1 MYASFCSPN
10 NLSNT
15 SFVTQLALF
24 DLDHTLLPCD
34 SDYEWGQFLARI
46 GVVDSEYYAR
56 QNERFYQDYKD
67 GKLDIHEFLRFA
79 LKPLSEHSRAQL
91 KEWHD
96 AFMKEVINGQL
107 RQQAIDLVK
116 RHQDA
121 GDLCCVIT
129 ATNSFVTR
137 PIVESFGIEHLI
149 ATEPATADNHPLAN
163 YTGEVKGVPNFR
175 EGKIQNLHDWL
186 ASQKLSLDTLPYS
199 YFYSDSMN
207 DLPLL
212 EKVSHPV
219 ATNPDDRLRNEAKQ
233 RNWPILELFA

>member
-1 MYASFCSPN
+1 MNFYSQN
-10 NLSNT
+10 NLLGIQ
-15 SFVTQLALF
+15 FVTQLALF
-24 DLDHTLLPCD
+24 DLDYTLLPCD

-46 GVVDSEYYAR
+46 GVVDSEHYAK

-67 GKLDIHEFLRFA
+67 GKLDIHAFLRFA

-91 KEWHD
+91 KDWHD
-96 AFMKEVINGQL
+96 AFMKEVIHGQL
-107 RQQAIDLVK
+107 RQQALDLVK

-149 ATEPATADNHPLAN
+149 ATEPATIDNDPLAN
-163 YTGEVKGVPNFR
+163 YTGKVKGIPNFR
-175 EGKIQNLHDWL
+175 EGKVRNLHDWL
-186 ASQKLSLDTLPYS
+186 TAQSLSFDQMPRS

-212 EKVSHPV
+212 EEVSNPV
-219 ATNPDDRLRNEAKQ
+219 ATNPDERLRNEAHQ
-233 RNWPILELFA
+233 RHWPILELFA

>member
-1 MYASFCSPN
+1 M
-10 NLSNT
+10 
-15 SFVTQLALF
+15 TQLALF

-46 GVVDSEYYAR
+46 GVVDSQYYAK

-96 AFMKEVINGQL
+96 QFMAEVITGQL
-107 RQQAIDLVK
+107 RQKAVDLVK
-116 RHQDA
+116 KHQDA
-121 GDLCCVIT
+121 GDLCCVVT

-149 ATEPATADNHPLAN
+149 ATEPATKGVGSDVIF
-163 YTGEVKGVPNFR
+163 TGEVKGIPNFR
-175 EGKIQNLHDWL
+175 EGKIQNVHKWL
-186 ASQKLSLDTLPYS
+186 GEQNLDLSQLPRS

-212 EKVSHPV
+212 EQVSHPV
-219 ATNPDDRLRNEAKQ
+219 ATNPDDRLRQEAQK

>member
-1 MYASFCSPN
+1 M
-10 NLSNT
+10 
-15 SFVTQLALF
+15 TQLALF

-46 GVVDSEYYAR
+46 GVVDSKYYAQ

-67 GKLDIHEFLRFA
+67 GKLNIQEFLRFA

-96 AFMKEVINGQL
+96 AFMQEVITGHL

-121 GDLCCVIT
+121 GDLCCVVT

-137 PIVESFGIEHLI
+137 PIVESFGIQHLV
-149 ATEPATADNHPLAN
+149 ATEPATAGDNPLAN
-163 YTGEVKGVPNFR
+163 FTGEVKGIPSFR
-175 EGKIQNLHDWL
+175 EGKIQRVHDWL
-186 ASQKLSLDTLPYS
+186 ATQNLVLDQLPQS

-212 EKVSHPV
+212 EKVSNPV
-219 ATNPDDRLRNEAKQ
+219 ATNPDARLRDEALK
-233 RNWPILELFA
+233 RHWPILELFA

>member
-1 MYASFCSPN
+1 M
-10 NLSNT
+10 
-15 SFVTQLALF
+15 TQLALF
-24 DLDHTLLPCD
+24 DLDNTLLPCD

-46 GVVDSEYYAR
+46 GVVDSQYYAN

-67 GKLDIHEFLRFA
+67 GKLNIDEFLRFA

-96 AFMKEVINGQL
+96 AFMNEVINGQL
-107 RQQAIDLVK
+107 RQQALDLVK
-116 RHQDA
+116 SHQDA
-121 GDLCCVIT
+121 GDLCCVVT

-149 ATEPATADNHPLAN
+149 ATEPATAGDNPLAN
-163 YTGEVKGVPNFR
+163 FTGEVKGIPNFR
-175 EGKIQNLHDWL
+175 EGKIQKVHDWL
-186 ASQKLSLDTLPYS
+186 ASQNLALDKLPRS

-212 EKVSHPV
+212 EKVSNPV
-219 ATNPDDRLRNEAKQ
+219 ATNPDARLRNEAAK

>member
-1 MYASFCSPN
+1 
-10 NLSNT
+10 
-15 SFVTQLALF
+15 VTQLALF

-46 GVVDSEYYAR
+46 GVVDSQYYAK

-96 AFMKEVINGQL
+96 QFMAEVITGQL
-107 RQQAIDLVK
+107 RQKAVDLVK
-116 RHQDA
+116 KHQDA
-121 GDLCCVIT
+121 GDLCCVVT

-149 ATEPATADNHPLAN
+149 ATEPATKGVGSDVIF
-163 YTGEVKGVPNFR
+163 TGEVKGIPNFR
-175 EGKIQNLHDWL
+175 EGKIQNVHTWL
-186 ASQKLSLDTLPYS
+186 GEQNLDLSQLPRS

-212 EKVSHPV
+212 EQVSHPV
-219 ATNPDDRLRNEAKQ
+219 ATNPDDRLRQEAQK

>member
-1 MYASFCSPN
+1 M
-10 NLSNT
+10 
-15 SFVTQLALF
+15 TQLALF
-24 DLDHTLLPCD
+24 DLDNTLLPCD

-46 GVVDSEYYAR
+46 GVVDSKYYAK

-91 KEWHD
+91 KAWHN
-96 AFMKEVINGQL
+96 AFMNEVIHGQL
-107 RQQAIDLVK
+107 RQQALDLVK

-121 GDLCCVIT
+121 GDLCCVVT

-149 ATEPATADNHPLAN
+149 ATEPATAGDNPLAN
-163 YTGEVKGVPNFR
+163 FTGEVKGIPNFR
-175 EGKIQNLHDWL
+175 EGKIQRVHDWL
-186 ASQKLSLDTLPYS
+186 ASQNLTLDQLPRS

-212 EKVSHPV
+212 EKVSNPV
-219 ATNPDDRLRNEAKQ
+219 ATNPDTHLRNEAAK

>member
-1 MYASFCSPN
+1 M
-10 NLSNT
+10 
-15 SFVTQLALF
+15 TQLALF
-24 DLDHTLLPCD
+24 DLDYTLLPCD

-46 GVVDSEYYAR
+46 GVVDSEHYAK

-67 GKLDIHEFLRFA
+67 GTLDIHAFLRFA

-91 KEWHD
+91 KDWHD
-96 AFMKEVINGQL
+96 AFMKEVIQGQL
-107 RQQAIDLVK
+107 RQPALDLVK

-149 ATEPATADNHPLAN
+149 ATEPATINNDPLAN
-163 YTGEVKGVPNFR
+163 YTGQVKGIPNFR
-175 EGKIQNLHDWL
+175 EGKVRNLHDWL
-186 ASQKLSLDTLPYS
+186 TAQNLSFDQMPNS

-212 EKVSHPV
+212 EEVSNPI
-219 ATNPDDRLRNEAKQ
+219 ATNPDERLRNEAHQ
-233 RNWPILELFA
+233 RHWPILELFA

>member
-1 MYASFCSPN
+1 M
-10 NLSNT
+10 
-15 SFVTQLALF
+15 TQLALF

-67 GKLDIHEFLRFA
+67 GKLDIHQFLRFA

-107 RQQAIDLVK
+107 RQEALDLVK

-137 PIVESFGIEHLI
+137 PIVKCFGIEHLI
-149 ATEPATADNHPLAN
+149 ATEPATAGNQPLAN
-163 YTGEVKGVPNFR
+163 YTGEVSGIPNFR

>member
-1 MYASFCSPN
+1 M
-10 NLSNT
+10 
-15 SFVTQLALF
+15 
-24 DLDHTLLPCD
+24 
-34 SDYEWGQFLARI
+34 ARI
-46 GVVDSEYYAR
+46 GVVDSQYYAE

-96 AFMKEVINGQL
+96 AFMNEVIHGQL
-107 RQQAIDLVK
+107 RQQALDLVK

-121 GDLCCVIT
+121 GDLCCVVT

-137 PIVESFGIEHLI
+137 PIVERFGIEHLI
-149 ATEPATADNHPLAN
+149 ATEPATTGDNPLAN
-163 YTGEVKGVPNFR
+163 FTGEVKGIPNFR
-175 EGKIQNLHDWL
+175 EGKIQRVHDWL
-186 ASQKLSLDTLPYS
+186 ASQDLTLDQLPRS

-212 EKVSHPV
+212 EKVSNPV
-219 ATNPDDRLRNEAKQ
+219 ATNPDKRLRSEAAK

>member
-1 MYASFCSPN
+1 M
-10 NLSNT
+10 
-15 SFVTQLALF
+15 TQLALF
-24 DLDHTLLPCD
+24 DLDYTLLPCD

-46 GVVDSEYYAR
+46 GVVDSEHYAK

-67 GKLDIHEFLRFA
+67 GKLDIHAFLRFA

-91 KEWHD
+91 KDWHD
-96 AFMKEVINGQL
+96 AFMKEVIHGQL
-107 RQQAIDLVK
+107 RQQALDLVK

-149 ATEPATADNHPLAN
+149 ATEPATIDNDPLAN
-163 YTGEVKGVPNFR
+163 YTGKVKGIPNFR
-175 EGKIQNLHDWL
+175 EGKVRNLHDWL
-186 ASQKLSLDTLPYS
+186 TSQNLSFDQMPRS

-212 EKVSHPV
+212 EEVSNPI
-219 ATNPDDRLRNEAKQ
+219 ATNPDERLRNEAHQ
-233 RNWPILELFA
+233 RHWPILELFA

>member
-1 MYASFCSPN
+1 M
-10 NLSNT
+10 
-15 SFVTQLALF
+15 TQLALF

-46 GVVDSEYYAR
+46 GVVDSQYYAE
-56 QNERFYQDYKD
+56 QNERFYQDYKN
-67 GKLDIHEFLRFA
+67 GRLDIDEFLRFA

-96 AFMKEVINGQL
+96 AFMKEVIHGHL
-107 RQQAIDLVK
+107 RQQALDLVK

-121 GDLCCVIT
+121 GDLCCVVT

-149 ATEPATADNHPLAN
+149 ATEPATAGDHPLAN
-163 YTGEVKGVPNFR
+163 FTGEVKGAPNFR
-175 EGKIQNLHDWL
+175 EGKIQRVHDWL
-186 ASQKLSLDTLPYS
+186 ASQNLALDRLPRS

-212 EKVSHPV
+212 EKVSNPV
-219 ATNPDDRLRNEAKQ
+219 ATNPDALLRSEAAK

>member
-1 MYASFCSPN
+1 M
-10 NLSNT
+10 
-15 SFVTQLALF
+15 TQLALF

-46 GVVDSEYYAR
+46 GVVDSKYYAQ

-67 GKLDIHEFLRFA
+67 GKLNIQEFLRFA

-96 AFMKEVINGQL
+96 AFMQEVITGHL

-121 GDLCCVIT
+121 GDLCCVVT

-137 PIVESFGIEHLI
+137 PIVESFGITHLV
-149 ATEPATADNHPLAN
+149 ATEPATLGDNPLAN
-163 YTGEVKGVPNFR
+163 FTGEVKGIPSFR
-175 EGKIQNLHDWL
+175 EGKIQRVHEWL
-186 ASQKLSLDTLPYS
+186 AIQNLALDQLPKS

-212 EKVSHPV
+212 EKVSNPV
-219 ATNPDDRLRNEAKQ
+219 ATNPDARLRDEASK
-233 RNWPILELFA
+233 RHWPILELFA

>member
-1 MYASFCSPN
+1 M
-10 NLSNT
+10 
-15 SFVTQLALF
+15 TQLALF
-24 DLDHTLLPCD
+24 DLDSTLLPCD

-46 GVVDSEYYAR
+46 GVVDGEDYAKK
-56 QNERFYQDYKD
+56 NERFYQDYKD
-67 GKLDIHEFLRFA
+67 GKLDIHAFLRFS

-107 RQQAIDLVK
+107 RQEAIDLVK

-137 PIVESFGIEHLI
+137 PIVESFGIQHLV
-149 ATEPATADNHPLAN
+149 ATEPATVGDNPSAN
-163 YTGEVKGVPNFR
+163 FTGEVKGTPNFR

-186 ASQKLSLDTLPYS
+186 ATHQLSFDKMPRS
-199 YFYSDSMN
+199 YFYSDSIN

-212 EKVSHPV
+212 EEVSNPV
-219 ATNPDDRLRNEAKQ
+219 ATNPDERLRNEAIK
-233 RNWPILELFA
+233 RNWPILELFT

>member
-1 MYASFCSPN
+1 M
-10 NLSNT
+10 
-15 SFVTQLALF
+15 TQIALF

-46 GVVDSEYYAR
+46 GVVDSKYYAE

-67 GKLDIHEFLRFA
+67 GKLDIQQFLRFA

-96 AFMKEVINGQL
+96 AFMHEVITGQL
-107 RQQAIDLVK
+107 RQQAVDLVK

-121 GDLCCVIT
+121 GDLCCVVT

-137 PIVESFGIEHLI
+137 PIAERFGISHLI
-149 ATEPATADNHPLAN
+149 ATEPEITSPDQSIAF
-163 YTGEVKGVPNFR
+163 TGNVSGQPNFR
-175 EGKIQNLHDWL
+175 EGKVTHVESWL
-186 ASQKLSLDTLPYS
+186 TRHKLSWDTLQKS

-212 EKVSHPV
+212 DKVQTPI
-219 ATNPDDRLRNEAKQ
+219 ATNPDERLRQLAID
-233 RNWPILELFA
+233 RNWQILELFN

>member
-1 MYASFCSPN
+1 M
-10 NLSNT
+10 
-15 SFVTQLALF
+15 TQLALF
-24 DLDHTLLPCD
+24 DLDYTLLPCD

-46 GVVDSEYYAR
+46 GVVDSEHYAK

-67 GKLDIHEFLRFA
+67 GTLDIHAFLRFA

-91 KEWHD
+91 KDWHD
-96 AFMKEVINGQL
+96 AFMKEVIHGQL
-107 RQQAIDLVK
+107 LQPALDLVK

-149 ATEPATADNHPLAN
+149 ATEPATIDNDPQAN
-163 YTGEVKGVPNFR
+163 YTGQVKGIPNFR
-175 EGKIQNLHDWL
+175 EGKVRNLHAWLITQNLSFDQMPH
-186 ASQKLSLDTLPYS
+186 S
-199 YFYSDSMN
+199 YFYSDSIN

-212 EKVSHPV
+212 EEVSNPV
-219 ATNPDDRLRNEAKQ
+219 ATNPDERLRNEAHQ
-233 RNWPILELFA
+233 RHWPILELFA

>member
-1 MYASFCSPN
+1 
-10 NLSNT
+10 
-15 SFVTQLALF
+15 VTQLALF

-46 GVVDSEYYAR
+46 GVVDSEYYAK

-67 GKLDIHEFLRFA
+67 GKLNIHEFLRFA

-91 KEWHD
+91 KDWHD
-96 AFMKEVINGQL
+96 AFMKEVINSQL
-107 RQQAIDLVK
+107 RQEAIDLVK

-137 PIVESFGIEHLI
+137 PIVESFGIAHLI
-149 ATEPATADNHPLAN
+149 ATEPATVDNNPVAN
-163 YTGEVKGVPNFR
+163 YTGEVKGIPNFR

-186 ASQKLSLDTLPYS
+186 AAQKLSFDQMPQS
-199 YFYSDSMN
+199 YFYSDSIN

-212 EKVSHPV
+212 EEVSNPV
-219 ATNPDDRLRNEAKQ
+219 ATNPDDRLRQEASK
-233 RNWPILELFA
+233 RHWPILELFT

>member
-1 MYASFCSPN
+1 M
-10 NLSNT
+10 
-15 SFVTQLALF
+15 TQLALF

-46 GVVDSEYYAR
+46 GVVDGEYYAR
-56 QNERFYQDYKD
+56 KNERFYQDYKE
-67 GKLDIHEFLRFA
+67 GKLNIDEFLRFA

-107 RQQAIDLVK
+107 RQEAIDLVK

-121 GDLCCVIT
+121 GDLCCVVT

-149 ATEPATADNHPLAN
+149 ATEPATAEDHPLAN

-175 EGKIQNLHDWL
+175 EGKILNLHRWL
-186 ASQKLSLDTLPYS
+186 ATQKLSLDTLPYS
-199 YFYSDSMN
+199 YFYSDSIN

-219 ATNPDDRLRNEAKQ
+219 ATNPDDRLRNEAMQ
-233 RNWPILELFA
+233 RNWPTLELFA

>member
-1 MYASFCSPN
+1 M
-10 NLSNT
+10 T
-15 SFVTQLALF
+15 RLALF

-46 GVVDSEYYAR
+46 GVVDSKYYAQ

-67 GKLDIHEFLRFA
+67 GKLNIQEFLRFA
-79 LKPLSEHSRAQL
+79 LKPLSEHSRTQL

-96 AFMKEVINGQL
+96 AFMQEVITGQI

-121 GDLCCVIT
+121 GDLCCVVT

-137 PIVESFGIEHLI
+137 PIVESFGIEHLV
-149 ATEPATADNHPLAN
+149 ATEPATAGDEPLAN
-163 YTGEVKGVPNFR
+163 FTGEVKGIPSFR
-175 EGKIQNLHDWL
+175 EGKIQRVHDWL
-186 ASQKLSLDTLPYS
+186 ATQELELDQLPQS

-212 EKVSHPV
+212 EKVSNPV
-219 ATNPDDRLRNEAKQ
+219 ATNPDARLRDEALK
-233 RNWPILELFA
+233 RHWPILELFA

>member
-1 MYASFCSPN
+1 M
-10 NLSNT
+10 
-15 SFVTQLALF
+15 TQLALF
-24 DLDHTLLPCD
+24 DLDYTLLPCD

-46 GVVDSEYYAR
+46 GVVDSEHYAK

-67 GKLDIHEFLRFA
+67 GKLDIHAFLRFA

-91 KEWHD
+91 KDWHD
-96 AFMKEVINGQL
+96 AFMKEVIHGQL
-107 RQQAIDLVK
+107 RQQALDLVK

-149 ATEPATADNHPLAN
+149 ATEPATIDNDPLAN
-163 YTGEVKGVPNFR
+163 YTGKVKGIPNFR
-175 EGKIQNLHDWL
+175 EGKVRNLHDWL
-186 ASQKLSLDTLPYS
+186 TAQNLSFDQMPRS

-212 EKVSHPV
+212 EEVSNPI
-219 ATNPDDRLRNEAKQ
+219 ATNPDERLRNEAHQ
-233 RNWPILELFA
+233 RHWPILELFA

>member
-1 MYASFCSPN
+1 M
-10 NLSNT
+10 
-15 SFVTQLALF
+15 TQLALF

-46 GVVDSEYYAR
+46 GVVDSQYYAK

-96 AFMKEVINGQL
+96 QFMAEVITGQL
-107 RQQAIDLVK
+107 RQKAVDLVK
-116 RHQDA
+116 KHQDA
-121 GDLCCVIT
+121 GDLCCVVT

-149 ATEPATADNHPLAN
+149 ATEPATKGVGSDMIF
-163 YTGEVKGVPNFR
+163 TGEVKGIPNFR
-175 EGKIQNLHDWL
+175 EGKIQNVHTWL
-186 ASQKLSLDTLPYS
+186 GEQNLDLSQLPRS

-212 EKVSHPV
+212 EQVSHPV
-219 ATNPDDRLRNEAKQ
+219 ATNPDDRLRQEAQK